1 MNLLLFFKFMRKRNS
16 TFISLRLINQ
26 FCLFIDLFIRFLYSI
41 YLFKFKS
48 KKNNLLIN
56 TFYLIYIYNSNQHK
70 NKTKNYFLKLIIF

>member
-1 MNLLLFFKFMRKRNS
+1 MNLLLFFKFIKFMRKRNS

-41 YLFKFKS
+41 YLLKFKS

-70 NKTKNYFLKLIIF
+70 NKTKNYFKN